1 MQFLNLNTQNNE
13 NQIKM
18 IGIDK
23 VQEGKKGAHGL
34 AVPVISGQA
43 LLDLVEPQAGSP
55 GEQEQLSSLQLL
67 HHHQGVTQVCQ
78 QCPLQDTWTSNFTWL
93 AACKQATHPS
103 PAQEKGLKDQG
114 RKQRLTNT
122 LTTGCVAKFQNKKQ
136 QQRKENK
143 VVLFKITGERAG
155 ERCAPVPWAGV
166 DNQH

>member
-23 VQEGKKGAHGL
+23 VQESKKGAHGL

-93 AACKQATHPS
+93 LHANRQHTQALHRK
-103 PAQEKGLKDQG
+103 KGSKIKDVN
-114 RKQRLTNT
+114 R
-122 LTTGCVAKFQNKKQ
+122 
-136 QQRKENK
+136 
-143 VVLFKITGERAG
+143 
-155 ERCAPVPWAGV
+155 
-166 DNQH
+166 D